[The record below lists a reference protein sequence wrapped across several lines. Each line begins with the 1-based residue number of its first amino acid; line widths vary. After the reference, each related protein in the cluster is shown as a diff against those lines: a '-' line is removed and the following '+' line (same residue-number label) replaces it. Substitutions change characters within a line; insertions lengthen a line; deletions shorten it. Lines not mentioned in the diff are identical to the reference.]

1 MFVSKTAFT
10 SDRPIPL
17 AISFDIRLSPPHD
30 FSRNRT
36 PGDSENPVSDAG
48 VSGENLPPL
57 AERPPPGRRRI
68 SCCRRPR
75 PGSVRQGGRRSF
87 SRRYRLMITLP
98 GQRSRPRRAGEIPNQ
113 NRAVNL
119 SAPPLDSTMVSPP
132 QFDHEKLDVYQLE
145 LKFLT
150 WVTQFL
156 ANLSGPSL
164 AQAQERI
171 RPSCAIRDEDE

>member
-17 AISFDIRLSPPHD
+17 AISFDIRLNPPHD
-30 FSRNRT
+30 FSRSRT
-36 PGDSENPVSDAG
+36 PGDSENSISDAG

-57 AERPPPGRRRI
+57 AEQPPPGKRRI

-98 GQRSRPRRAGEIPNQ
+98 GQRSTTSLKTFWSRRVLVGTHKVGSHLRGDRVCVGRPWD
-113 NRAVNL
+113 
-119 SAPPLDSTMVSPP
+119 SCPLGDRTLP
-132 QFDHEKLDVYQLE
+132 HAHRIVY
-145 LKFLT
+145 
-150 WVTQFL
+150 
-156 ANLSGPSL
+156 
-164 AQAQERI
+164 
-171 RPSCAIRDEDE
+171 

>member
-17 AISFDIRLSPPHD
+17 AISFDIPPSPHHD
-30 FSRNRT
+30 FSRSRT
-36 PGDSENPVSDAG
+36 PGDSENPLSDAG

-57 AERPPPGRRRI
+57 AERPPPGKRRI

-98 GQRSRPRRAGEIPNQ
+98 GQRSTTSLKTFWSRRVLVGTHKVGSHLRGDREGFPLSIFGNSLTRQGRTQ
-113 NRAVNL
+113 NP
-119 SAPPLDSTMVSPP
+119 S
-132 QFDHEKLDVYQLE
+132 KE
-145 LKFLT
+145 LLPGSRSM
-150 WVTQFL
+150 
-156 ANLSGPSL
+156 NDRRNG
-164 AQAQERI
+164 
-171 RPSCAIRDEDE
+171 